1 MEHRTD
7 TAERS
12 WRIPVAVTVGAALT
26 LAGVFAPWLRSGTS
40 SRSSF
45 ELFDLVDRLGFTPGG
60 AFEWAVRLW
69 PLVPLV
75 TIGAVVASWTGRTRL
90 AVGLSGT
97 AGCYVGAVA
106 VGLRAAPNAG
116 LIRTD
121 WGVNL
126 ALVGAITLVATAVW
140 TLVDVSRST
149 GRARRRPV

>member
-1 MEHRTD
+1 MSHTTN
-7 TAERS
+7 TADPS
-12 WRIPVAVTVGAALT
+12 WRIPVALTVGAALT

-45 ELFDLVDRLGFTPGG
+45 ELFDLVDRLGFAPGG

-69 PLVPLV
+69 PLVPLI
-75 TIGAVVASWTGRTRL
+75 TIGAAVASWAGRALL
-90 AVGLSGT
+90 AIGLAGT

-106 VGLRAAPNAG
+106 VGLRQAPNAG

-126 ALVGAITLVATAVW
+126 ALIGAVTLVATAGW
-140 TLVDVSRST
+140 SAIDVR
-149 GRARRRPV
+149 RARSRVPRTPA